1 MSNLKFVDING
12 GILVVTDTGNTA
24 RVLKTTDGSWIFSMD
39 RAYVIPVDDLREILQ
54 EVDQREAK
62 NDD

>member
-1 MSNLKFVDING
+1 MSNLKFLDING

-39 RAYVIPVDDLREILQ
+39 RAYVIPVDDLRE
-54 EVDQREAK
+54 
-62 NDD
+62 